1 MDCDPP
7 PIASMYHGYQ
17 TAPMARHHL
26 PHHATVYPMNPASA
40 VGAMIHCRPTSLP
53 FLHPQ
58 HHPYQPIQSQP
69 PRSLHSLHNHPPP
82 PVQQPVAR
90 VPPSHSNRT
99 KQEQDDM
106 IGVCIGQSPVAINI
120 TWSNCIKCRWDDSY
134 FFPCENRITVI
145 FLQEES
151 L

>member
-17 TAPMARHHL
+17 SAPMARHHL
-26 PHHATVYPMNPASA
+26 PLHATTCPMNPAA
-40 VGAMIHCRPTSLP
+40 GTMVHCRPTSLP

-69 PRSLHSLHNHPPP
+69 PRSLHSMHNHPSL

-90 VPPSHSNRT
+90 VPPLAHSNRT

-120 TWSNCIKCRWDDSY
+120 T
-134 FFPCENRITVI
+134 
-145 FLQEES
+145 
-151 L
+151 